1 MESASHNNKLKQYQ
15 AIYRECRRL
24 NLINSEEISS
34 IEEYIEK
41 RTNSKVKI
49 KVIEH
54 GRHLTYEALAIK
66 IDQDQLL
73 FPIKRSTEIQG
84 NRTRAIDKNAIFE
97 ELGWI
102 IPPYFP
108 IEQIQTLAAF
118 LKEAQV
124 QERHSMLEQAL
135 AKMYHYEYLSALYSE
150 RYAKIPLISDYKEII
165 PEAIKSHASGFRYT
179 PIISLIAVIEG
190 TSRSILN
197 SFNIFTS
204 LIGLELYQKM
214 LSSFRSYYK
223 TKILY
228 TNYHW
233 IPSEYRENSFLE
245 SFDHTMNI
253 IKAFENFIKKHFYSN
268 SNEYTG
274 VGSLNRNGIVHGF
287 YLDYNYSFNFQKLIT
302 VLDLLCFILSWKY
315 NFSLLGPD
323 PTPESLVLY
332 NELAIL
338 SSKIKKQNRFAKN
351 YA

>member
-1 MESASHNNKLKQYQ
+1 MDIPSHKNKIKQYQ

-24 NLINSEEISS
+24 NLINSKNIST
-34 IEEYIEK
+34 IEEYIDK
-41 RTNSKVKI
+41 KTNSKVKI

-54 GRHLTYEALAIK
+54 GRHLYYEALDIK
-66 IDQDQLL
+66 IGQDHLL
-73 FPIKRSTEIQG
+73 FPIKRSAEIQG

-102 IPPYFP
+102 IPPYFS
-108 IEQIQTLAAF
+108 IGSIQTLAAF

-165 PEAIKSHASGFRYT
+165 LEAIKSHASGFTYT

-197 SFNIFTS
+197 SFNISAS
-204 LIGLELYQKM
+204 LIGLELYHRM
-214 LSSFRSYYK
+214 FTSFRTYYK
-223 TKILY
+223 TKILFA
-228 TNYHW
+228 NYDW
-233 IPSEYRENSFLE
+233 IPPEYRENSFLE
-245 SFDHTMNI
+245 SFDQTMNLV
-253 IKAFENFIKKHFYSN
+253 KTFENYIKNHFYSN
-268 SNEYTG
+268 SKEYTG
-274 VGSLNRNGIVHGF
+274 IGNLNRNGIIHGF
-287 YLDYNYSFNFQKLIT
+287 YLDYNYSYNFLKLIT

-323 PTPESLVLY
+323 STPESLVLY
-332 NELAIL
+332 DELENL
-338 SSKIKKQNRFAKN
+338 SSKIKK
-351 YA
+351 

>member
-1 MESASHNNKLKQYQ
+1 MELASNNKLKQYQ

-24 NLINSEEISS
+24 NLINSEKISS
-34 IEEYIEK
+34 TEEYIEK
-41 RTNSKVKI
+41 KTNSKVKI
-49 KVIEH
+49 NVIEH
-54 GRHLTYEALAIK
+54 GRHLHYEALDIQIGK
-66 IDQDQLL
+66 DQLL

-108 IEQIQTLAAF
+108 IGQIQTLAAC
-118 LKEAQV
+118 LKKAHV

-165 PEAIKSHASGFRYT
+165 LEAIKSHASGYTYT
-179 PIISLIAVIEG
+179 PIISLIATIEG

-197 SFNIFTS
+197 SFNISIS
-204 LIGLELYQKM
+204 LIGLKLYQKM
-214 LSSFRSYYK
+214 FNSFRAFYK

-228 TNYHW
+228 SNYNW
-233 IPSEYRENSFLE
+233 IPPEYLENCFLE
-245 SFDHTMNI
+245 SFDHTMNV
-253 IKAFENFIKKHFYSN
+253 IKAFENFIKNHFYSN
-268 SNEYTG
+268 TNEYTG
-274 VGSLNRNGIVHGF
+274 VGNLNRNGIVHGF

-315 NFSLLGPD
+315 NFPLLGPD
-323 PTPESLVLY
+323 STPESLVLY
-332 NELAIL
+332 NELEIL
-338 SSKIKKQNRFAKN
+338 SSKINKN
-351 YA
+351 